1 LLNEP
6 YDVRVTNASGL
17 SVTSTLEFNIDATPV
32 ITQASGSL
40 GSINDL
46 ASADTTTSFTARAS
60 DGTNTSDRNFSI
72 TTTLGRNGTTSGR
85 SAIGGAE
92 ILDINPSATNGTYH
106 LDPYYSGSQTSFYNT
121 VSDGTYTNPDTYT
134 IDMSGGGWTS
144 VNFSNLNTSNFM
156 RPNSNLA
163 SVSGGK
169 YFKSGQGGNINS
181 PNFILND
188 QKLLG
193 RYEFMVGYQN
203 IDITVTASHV
213 WGKIQLSFI
222 KYFLTNK
229 QSHN

>member
-1 LLNEP
+1 
-6 YDVRVTNASGL
+6 
-17 SVTSTLEFNIDATPV
+17 
-32 ITQASGSL
+32 
-40 GSINDL
+40 
-46 ASADTTTSFTARAS
+46 
-60 DGTNTSDRNFSI
+60 
-72 TTTLGRNGTTSGR
+72 
-85 SAIGGAE
+85 
-92 ILDINPSATNGTYH
+92 
-106 LDPYYSGSQTSFYNT
+106 
-121 VSDGTYTNPDTYT
+121 
-134 IDMSGGGWTS
+134 MSGGGWTS

-213 WGKIQLSFI
+213 WGFASIHIIPEINFVKYNPSLPASIDNLDTQFSGQASQSGEFQLSFI
-222 KYFLTNK
+222 QNDGNNFGWVYVNHWNGSENVNDYLRQGGHMGSDSQRFKIENGVISYYRNGALQTTRNVSTYGGTGNEKYFIFIGLQDAFQGTETFINIQDLK
-229 QSHN
+229 VRNN